1 MKKSTETLEKKRL
14 NSVAREY
21 RKQGYKVLPYPSET
35 DLPSFLSGFQ
45 PDLIAY
51 SDKENVVVEVKSKA
65 TLSKAD
71 YLPSLASAVNSQ
83 PGWRLDLIV
92 TNPARQS
99 VVEEEAEELSQPEIY
114 ARLESVRQLLS
125 INQEDAATLLAW
137 SAAEATLRLVARRQ
151 EIELEENQPL
161 FVINQMYSLGALSRK
176 DYQLLQEGMRVR
188 NLIVHGFRAPESG
201 AAVVRKLMKRTE
213 ELLETEIDRSAT

>member
-14 NSVAREY
+14 HSVAREY
-21 RKQGYKVLPYPSET
+21 RKQGCKVLLYPSET

-51 SDKENVVVEVKSKA
+51 SDKENVVVEVKSKV

-99 VVEEEAEELSQPEIY
+99 VVEEGAEELSQSEIH

-188 NLIVHGFRAPESG
+188 NLIVHGFRSPESG
-201 AAVVRKLMKRTE
+201 AALVRKLMKRTE
-213 ELLETEIDRSAT
+213 ELLETEIDHSAA